1 MKPRIGIRPTI
12 DGRWGGVR
20 ESLEEKTMAMAN
32 AAKELIESNVHYQD
46 GTPVE
51 CVISPCT
58 IGSGAEAAKCN
69 DYFST
74 QNVCATL
81 AVTPCWC
88 YGSETMDLNSDT
100 GAALKD
106 AEFELRDADGKVV
119 ETLTTW
125 KPHHQPAFH

>member
-69 DYFST
+69 DYFFNTKCMCNIGCNTMLVLWFRNNGPKLGYSKKLYGALT
-74 QNVCATL
+74 ERNVPVRFIL
-81 AVTPCWC
+81 P
-88 YGSETMDLNSDT
+88 
-100 GAALKD
+100 
-106 AEFELRDADGKVV
+106 
-119 ETLTTW
+119 
-125 KPHHQPAFH
+125 Q